1 MPAFPIFLSDII
13 YIVSVSITS
22 QSANTTC
29 IARICPSVRVI
40 FPQHPRLDGRI
51 NTVKQGNA
59 KQRGNN
65 GWLARIFSGY
75 MNTWRECSKCFPAS
89 INPQVR
95 RNDLS
100 ASHSMQSARR
110 SAIQRYERGKRERE
124 RERERERK
132 RERESPPIETR
143 KMHESVHFPRGAR
156 AKNSITHFPV

>member
-95 RNDLS
+95 WNDLS

-124 RERERERK
+124 REREREKERERKPADWNTENARK
-132 RERESPPIETR
+132 RALST
-143 KMHESVHFPRGAR
+143 RGAG
-156 AKNSITHFPV
+156 KK